1 MRARVYGCCY
11 CFCRWLSLL
20 ASLVFRLSGGRHRR
34 TLGAA
39 VRRSNSATVQMG
51 LQNSSAP
58 AGIHNRTLKFSG
70 VYLSADAY
78 DTVLEGKNGFVLSS
92 TLHVY
97 DAVLWGKNGLM
108 MSSSLHG
115 YDAVL
120 EGKNGIMLSSTLHV
134 YDAVLWGKNGI
145 MLAST

>member
-1 MRARVYGCCY
+1 
-11 CFCRWLSLL
+11 
-20 ASLVFRLSGGRHRR
+20 
-34 TLGAA
+34 
-39 VRRSNSATVQMG
+39 MG

-70 VYLSADAY
+70 VYLPADAY

-108 MSSSLHG
+108 MSSTLHG

-120 EGKNGIMLSSTLHV
+120 EGKNGIMLSSTLHE
-134 YDAVLWGKNGI
+134 YQRYCLEG
-145 MLAST
+145 